1 MYTEVSHQPE
11 DTAFFSGNLVVA
23 HILPRSLNDH
33 IDTSEGKVS
42 WIYSLDLSIFVHPK
56 T

>member
-11 DTAFFSGNLVVA
+11 DAAFFSGNLVVA
-23 HILPRSLNDH
+23 HILPRSLND

-42 WIYSLDLSIFVHPK
+42 WIYSLDLSIFVHRK